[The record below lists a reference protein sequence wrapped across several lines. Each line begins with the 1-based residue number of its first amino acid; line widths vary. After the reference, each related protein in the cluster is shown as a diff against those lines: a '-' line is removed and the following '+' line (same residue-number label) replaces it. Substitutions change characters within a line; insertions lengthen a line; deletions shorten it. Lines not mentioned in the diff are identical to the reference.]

1 MVPSGHNRK
10 FVDRNF
16 TSRISTY
23 FRCWRYFSCRWIQAP
38 YLANLLA
45 IQSLHAKDINV
56 LGAISKITIGQ
67 MLSRKAANTIIHR
80 AETLAAKEGKYEIAL
95 LSKQKIRSCGISSS
109 KAKAIKLFA
118 EQYFNDV
125 NRYEN
130 WRNLEKRARL
140 FAEVNN
146 HWGLSHWPAS
156 MLAIFYFG
164 FEDVYPV
171 NDGSIKRITS
181 LLDQKGITFEPEK
194 AAPYRSYLALYLWE
208 MLDRKMID

>member
-1 MVPSGHNRK
+1 MRTIAIKDQITLTYPGLSG
-10 FVDRNF
+10 
-16 TSRISTY
+16 
-23 FRCWRYFSCRWIQAP
+23 
-38 YLANLLA
+38 YLANLPA
-45 IQSLHAKDINV
+45 IQPLHPKDISV
-56 LGAISKITIGQ
+56 LDALSRIIIGQ
-67 MLSRKAANTIIHR
+67 MLSRKAASTIIHKT
-80 AETLAAKEGKYEIAL
+80 ETLAAQEGKNEIAL
-95 LSKQKIRSCGISSS
+95 LSEKEIRSCGISSS

-130 WRNLEKRARL
+130 WRNLESARL

-146 HWGLSHWPAS
+146 HWGLSHWSAS

-171 NDGSIKRITS
+171 NDGSIKRITG
-181 LLDQKGITFEPEK
+181 LLEQKGITFEPEK

-208 MLDRKMID
+208 ILDGKMID

>member
-1 MVPSGHNRK
+1 MRATGIKEKVTITCPALAEYLGNMP
-10 FVDRNF
+10 
-16 TSRISTY
+16 T
-23 FRCWRYFSCRWIQAP
+23 IQP
-38 YLANLLA
+38 LY
-45 IQSLHAKDINV
+45 QKDISV
-56 LGAISKITIGQ
+56 LGAISKIVIGQ
-67 MLSRKAANTIIHR
+67 MLSRKAASTITHR
-80 AETLAAKEGKYEIAL
+80 VESLAAKEDKCEIAL
-95 LSKQKIRSCGISSS
+95 LSENEIRSCGISSS

-130 WRNLEKRARL
+130 WRNLESARL

-146 HWGLSHWPAS
+146 HWGLSHWSAS

-171 NDGSIKRITS
+171 NDGSIKRITG
-181 LLDQKGITFEPEK
+181 LLGQKGITFEPEK

-208 MLDRKMID
+208 MLDSKMID

>member
-1 MVPSGHNRK
+1 MRTIAIKDQITLTYPGLSG
-10 FVDRNF
+10 
-16 TSRISTY
+16 
-23 FRCWRYFSCRWIQAP
+23 
-38 YLANLLA
+38 YLANLPA
-45 IQSLHAKDINV
+45 IQPLHPKDISV
-56 LGAISKITIGQ
+56 LGAISKIVVGQ
-67 MLSRKAANTIIHR
+67 MLSRKAASTIIHK
-80 AETLAAKEGKYEIAL
+80 AETLAAQEGKNEIAL
-95 LSKQKIRSCGISSS
+95 LSENEIRSCGISSS

-130 WRNLEKRARL
+130 WRNLESARL

-146 HWGLSHWPAS
+146 HWGLSHWSAS

-171 NDGSIKRITS
+171 NDGSIKRITG
-181 LLDQKGITFEPEK
+181 LLEQKGITFEPEK

>member
-1 MVPSGHNRK
+1 MRTIAIKDQITLTYPGLSG
-10 FVDRNF
+10 
-16 TSRISTY
+16 
-23 FRCWRYFSCRWIQAP
+23 
-38 YLANLLA
+38 YLANLPA
-45 IQSLHAKDINV
+45 IQPLHPKDISV

-67 MLSRKAANTIIHR
+67 MLSRKAASTIIHR
-80 AETLAAKEGKYEIAL
+80 VETLAAKEGKYEIAL
-95 LSKQKIRSCGISSS
+95 LSEQEMRSCGISSS

-118 EQYFNDV
+118 EQYFNDI

-130 WRNLEKRARL
+130 WRNLDSPGL
-140 FAEVNN
+140 FSEINK
-146 HWGLSHWPAS
+146 HWELSHWSAS

-171 NDGSIKRITS
+171 NDGSIKRITG
-181 LLDQKGITFEPEK
+181 LLELKGITFEPEK